1 MFKIEHLIPS
11 STRNLFFLPHLS
23 KWTFQNQ
30 GIPLDTASSL
40 IPNIQSVTKS
50 YQLNFK
56 NRSRINLFLSIS
68 IVIILDQVATTTTWN
83 ISKIS

>member
-11 STRNLFFLPHLS
+11 STPNLFFLPHLS

-40 IPNIQSVTKS
+40 IPNIQCVTKS

-68 IVIILDQVATTTTWN
+68 IVIILDQVVTTIT
-83 ISKIS
+83 